1 MPVKQSIRLLAS
13 YYRKSAR
20 FAVFI
25 ILLAS
30 FAIPAVLASGP
41 GSLNLSPN
49 VNLNAVTPFGCGFPL
64 FPSTGYYQASGGVS
78 ASGTYSGDVYLFG
91 SITIYGHD
99 AATDKPETQ
108 TLALTQ
114 GDFSPS
120 PMDFPSQSQSGVV
133 NNPQVN
139 SDFCKPFIDGF
150 TYWVAA
156 SSQSGCTS
164 GPCILA
170 NSTVTVSVTGGSTQ
184 MFQLVMEMPLFNETT
199 LGATVHCA
207 PTTSPCGLPLQG
219 FYDFIFIIAIILA
232 GGGLLIAL
240 ANKQYT
246 GDERKNVVLD
256 FVLAVLFIVLFPV
269 IYNNIALLTNYL
281 DMTIIAGPNLPYTD
295 YSLQVSLV
303 WGKLLSWAQGGGIW
317 GILVSPITSVAGWLV
332 ALIVYLMTIFLG
344 VIRIWLVTVMVIGF
358 PISLALKQ
366 VPFAK
371 KLSSMVED
379 TLYGL
384 MLASLMSS
392 IAIGVAAYVL
402 ADAPGGPVWSATI
415 FASTGI
421 NGISNWVA
429 AAALFTAVLI
439 PTVFAPLTGTLF
451 QTASQAAM
459 VGVGVAASMAGA
471 AAAPVAGAA
480 AGGVGGAGGAG
491 GMGALG
497 GLGKGASGAVGG
509 ATQTIGQEAAST
521 MQSMGLG
528 ERLLYAAPHAL
539 KNMAVVGTTGVLGA
553 MGAYSAVRSLST
565 VAPLSSS
572 ATVSRGIGQINA
584 TRQEAAMEYETST
597 ALHDANL
604 ALGAHVFNA
613 ATVPTPISD
622 VSMSQTPSITQWYA
636 QQTQISP
643 VQFLSRAR
651 QSHII
656 TPQQYQA
663 IARNPVAQAEFT
675 EGYKA
680 QLESIVKYDPSGNL
694 SPSALGQLASVRS
707 SFQSGGP
714 KSRRDHARNRTG

>member
-1 MPVKQSIRLLAS
+1 MTIRKIVRQVAS

-20 FAVFI
+20 LAVFI

-30 FAIPAVLASGP
+30 FAIPSVLASGP
-41 GSLNLSPN
+41 GSLNLSPSI
-49 VNLNAVTPFGCGFPL
+49 NLNAVSPFGCGFPL
-64 FPSTGYYQASGGVS
+64 FPSHGYYQASGGVGM
-78 ASGTYSGDVYLFG
+78 SGTYSGNVYLTG
-91 SITIYGHD
+91 SMTIYGQD
-99 AATDKPETQ
+99 KATDKPETQ
-108 TLALTQ
+108 TLTLTQ
-114 GDFSPS
+114 ADFSPNPLS
-120 PMDFPSQSQSGVV
+120 FPSQSQSSV
-133 NNPQVN
+133 NNPQVDSN
-139 SDFCKPFIDGF
+139 FCQPVIDGY

-156 SSQSGCTS
+156 SNQPGCTG
-164 GPCILA
+164 GPCVLA

-184 MFQLVMEMPLFNETT
+184 MFQLVMEMPMFNETT
-199 LGATVHCA
+199 LGTTVHCA

-232 GGGLLIAL
+232 GGGFLIAL
-240 ANKQYT
+240 ANKSYT

-256 FVLAVLFIVLFPV
+256 FVIAVLFILLFPV

-303 WGKLLSWAQGGGIW
+303 WGKLLSWAEGGGIW
-317 GILVSPITSVAGWLV
+317 GLLVSPITSVAGWIV

-344 VIRIWLVTVMVIGF
+344 VIRIWLITVMVIGF

-366 VPFAK
+366 IPFAR

-402 ADAPGGPVWSATI
+402 ADAPSGPVWSATI

-471 AAAPVAGAA
+471 AAGPVAGAA
-480 AGGVGGAGGAG
+480 GSGLAGAGAGGAIG
-491 GMGALG
+491 GMTKGMAG
-497 GLGKGASGAVGG
+497 GLGGG
-509 ATQTIGQEAAST
+509 TQTIGQQAAGK

-528 ERLLYAAPHAL
+528 ERLLYAAPHSL
-539 KNMAVVGTTGVLGA
+539 KNVAVAGTTGVLSA
-553 MGAYSAVRSLST
+553 MGASSAARSIAT

-572 ATVSRGIGQINA
+572 VGVSQGISRINA
-584 TRQEAAMEYETST
+584 SRQELAQGQETST
-597 ALHDANL
+597 ALEEANT
-604 ALGAHVFNA
+604 ALGGFVFNA
-613 ATVPTPISD
+613 VTAPPQSLGLA
-622 VSMSQTPSITQWYA
+622 SMSPQYTTQWYS
-636 QQTQISP
+636 QQTLASPSQI
-643 VQFLSRAR
+643 LSQAR
-651 QSHII
+651 RSHVI

-663 IARNPVAQAEFT
+663 IFRNPSAQAEFA
-675 EGYKA
+675 EGYKQ
-680 QLESIVKYDPSGNL
+680 QLHTINERDVAGNL
-694 SPSALGQLASVRS
+694 TSESLGRLGALRRG
-707 SFQSGGP
+707 FEGGG
-714 KSRRDHARNRTG
+714 SQNLRRFRQGRNA

>member
-1 MPVKQSIRLLAS
+1 MTIRKTVRQVAS

-20 FAVFI
+20 LAVFI

-30 FAIPAVLASGP
+30 FAIPSVLASGP
-41 GSLNLSPN
+41 GSLNLSPSI
-49 VNLNAVTPFGCGFPL
+49 NLNAVSPFGCGFPL
-64 FPSTGYYQASGGVS
+64 FPSHGYYQASGGVGM
-78 ASGTYSGDVYLFG
+78 SGTYSGNVYLTG
-91 SITIYGHD
+91 SMTIYGQD
-99 AATDKPETQ
+99 KATDKPETQ
-108 TLALTQ
+108 TLTLTQ
-114 GDFSPS
+114 ADFSPNPLS
-120 PMDFPSQSQSGVV
+120 FPSQSQSSV
-133 NNPQVN
+133 NNPQVDSN
-139 SDFCKPFIDGF
+139 FCQPVIDGY

-156 SSQSGCTS
+156 SNQPGCTG
-164 GPCILA
+164 GPCVLA

-184 MFQLVMEMPLFNETT
+184 MFQLVMEMPMFNETT
-199 LGATVHCA
+199 LGTTVHCA

-232 GGGLLIAL
+232 GGGFLIAL
-240 ANKQYT
+240 ANKSYT

-256 FVLAVLFIVLFPV
+256 FVIAVLFILLFPV

-303 WGKLLSWAQGGGIW
+303 WGKLLSWAEGGGIW
-317 GILVSPITSVAGWLV
+317 GLLVSPITSVAGWIV

-344 VIRIWLVTVMVIGF
+344 VIRIWLITVMVIGF

-366 VPFAK
+366 IPFAR

-402 ADAPGGPVWSATI
+402 ADAPSGPVWSATI

-471 AAAPVAGAA
+471 AAGPVAGAA
-480 AGGVGGAGGAG
+480 GSGLAGAGAGGAIG
-491 GMGALG
+491 GMTKGMAG
-497 GLGKGASGAVGG
+497 GLGGG
-509 ATQTIGQEAAST
+509 TQTIGQQAAGK

-528 ERLLYAAPHAL
+528 ERLLYAAPHSL
-539 KNMAVVGTTGVLGA
+539 KNVAVAGTTGVLSA
-553 MGAYSAVRSLST
+553 MGASSAARSIAT

-572 ATVSRGIGQINA
+572 VGVSQGIGRINTA
-584 TRQEAAMEYETST
+584 RQEAAMQYETST
-597 ALHDANL
+597 ALQDSNQ
-604 ALGAHVFNA
+604 ALGAVIFNA
-613 ATVPTPISD
+613 ATTPGQGIRLGQSSD
-622 VSMSQTPSITQWYA
+622 LNSWYTMQA
-636 QQTQISP
+636 QISP
-643 VQFLSRAR
+643 VQFLSQTR

-656 TPQQYQA
+656 TGQQYQA
-663 IARNPVAQAEFT
+663 LLRDRGAQAEFT
-675 EGYKA
+675 ETYKR
-680 QLESIVKYDPSGNL
+680 QLGTFAEYDKKSGSMTAESLRKMANL
-694 SPSALGQLASVRS
+694 RANFETARTQGLRSATYREQPV
-707 SFQSGGP
+707 
-714 KSRRDHARNRTG
+714 

>member
-1 MPVKQSIRLLAS
+1 MAVRKTIRQVAA

-25 ILLAS
+25 ILFAS
-30 FAIPAVLASGP
+30 FAAPVFASTP
-41 GSLNLSPN
+41 GSLNLSPDIN
-49 VNLNAVTPFGCGFPL
+49 VNAVTPFGCGNLF
-64 FPSTGYYQASGGVS
+64 FPSNGYYQASGGVS
-78 ASGTYSGDVYLFG
+78 LTGTYSGSVYLTG

-99 AATDKPETQ
+99 KATDKPETQ
-108 TLALTQ
+108 SLILTQ
-114 GDFSPS
+114 GDFSPN
-120 PMDFPSQSQSGVV
+120 PLNFPSQSQSSVD
-133 NNPQVN
+133 NPQVN
-139 SDFCKPFIDGF
+139 SNFCEPVVDGY

-156 SSQSGCTS
+156 SNQPGCT
-164 GPCILA
+164 GGACVLA
-170 NSTVTVSVTGGSTQ
+170 NNTVTVSVTGGSNQ
-184 MFQLVMEMPLFNETT
+184 MFQLIMEMPLFNEST
-199 LGATVHCA
+199 LGTTVHCA

-240 ANKQYT
+240 ANKQYS

-256 FVLAVLFIVLFPV
+256 FVIAVLFIVLFPV

-281 DMTIIAGPNLPYTD
+281 DMTILAGPSLPYTD
-295 YSLQVSLV
+295 YGLQISLV

-317 GILVSPITSVAGWLV
+317 GILVSPITSVAGWIV

-366 VPFAK
+366 IPFAK

-392 IAIGVAAYVL
+392 IAIGVAAYIL

-415 FASTGI
+415 FAGTGI

-471 AAAPVAGAA
+471 AAAPVAGGA

-491 GMGALG
+491 GLSALG
-497 GLGKGASGAVGG
+497 SLGKGASGAAGG

-539 KNMAVVGTTGVLGA
+539 KNVAVVGTTGVLGA
-553 MGAYSAVRSLST
+553 MGAYSAARSIST

-572 ATVSRGIGQINA
+572 GTVSRGIGQINA
-584 TRQEAAMEYETST
+584 TRQEAAIEYETST
-597 ALHDANL
+597 ALHDGNQSV
-604 ALGAHVFNA
+604 GAVVFNA
-613 ATVPTPISD
+613 AATPPPNPG
-622 VSMSQTPSITQWYA
+622 VLFA
-636 QQTQISP
+636 QSRGLELWHSRQTQLSP
-643 VQFLSRAR
+643 PQFLSQAR
-651 QSHII
+651 QSHVI
-656 TPQQYQA
+656 TVQQYHA
-663 IARNPVAQAEFT
+663 LLRDHGAQAEFT
-675 EGYKA
+675 ENYKR
-680 QLESIVKYDPSGNL
+680 QLGTIAESDESGRLTGESLGKLANL
-694 SPSALGQLASVRS
+694 KANFDTASNQGVHSIPREK
-707 SFQSGGP
+707 P
-714 KSRRDHARNRTG
+714 A